1 MDAAERLFA
10 AHGFEATSLRAI
22 TGEADVNLGAVNYHF
37 ATKDDLIVAV
47 LTRRMRPI
55 NDRRLALLGALEAEA
70 GRRPLTVE
78 QILEAMFR
86 PVLEL
91 LTGASCT
98 GGRSFL
104 KLIGHVLDEPGD
116 YLAPLIKEEF
126 AEKLKRFHTAL
137 GRSLPGLPPEE
148 IYWKQHFAM
157 GAFVHTVA
165 RARVLELMSGGTCK
179 MSEIEETLARV
190 IAFCAAGFKAHANAG
205 APVKRTA
212 ATNKNASK
220 TIQPLLK

>member
-10 AHGFEATSLRAI
+10 THGFEATSLRAI

-55 NDRRLALLGALEAEA
+55 NNRRLALLDKLEAAA
-70 GRRPLTVE
+70 GKKPLTVE
-78 QILEAMFR
+78 QILGAMFR

-91 LTGASCT
+91 LTGTTCE

-104 KLIGHVLDEPGD
+104 RLFGQVLAEPGD
-116 YLAPLIKEEF
+116 YLEPLIKEEF
-126 AEKLKRFHTAL
+126 AEKMTRFYGAL
-137 GRSLPGLPPEE
+137 GRALPGLSKQE
-148 IYWKQHFAM
+148 IYWRFHFAT

-165 RARVLELMSGGTCK
+165 RSQILELTSHGKCRL
-179 MSEIEETLARV
+179 SSNVDDTLAL
-190 IAFCAAGFKAHANAG
+190 IIPFCVAGFKATG
-205 APVKRTA
+205 KTRTPRMTA
-212 ATNKNASK
+212 RNGKPTHS
-220 TIQPLLK
+220 ILK

>member
-10 AHGFEATSLRAI
+10 THGFEATSLRAI

-55 NDRRLALLGALEAEA
+55 NNERLALLDRLEAEA
-70 GRRPLTVE
+70 GKKPLEVE
-78 QILEAMFR
+78 QILGALFR

-91 LTGASCT
+91 LTGSTCA

-104 KLIGHVLDEPGD
+104 RLLGQVLAEPGD
-116 YLAPLIKEEF
+116 YLVPLIKEEF
-126 AEKLKRFHTAL
+126 AEKMDRFTAAL
-137 GRSLPGLPPEE
+137 SRALPGLSKQE
-148 IYWKQHFAM
+148 IYWKLHFAT

-165 RARVLELMSGGTCK
+165 RSQILELMSHGKCRL
-179 MSEIEETLARV
+179 SDIDATLAHIV
-190 IAFCAAGFKAHANAG
+190 TFCAAGFRATDKL
-205 APVKRTA
+205 RTPRMTA
-212 ATNKNASK
+212 RNGKPIHS
-220 TIQPLLK
+220 ILK